1 MTNNIKPI
9 PDGYRTLTTYLVVR
23 GAADALEFYKKA
35 FAATELY
42 RLNAPDGKIAHG
54 EFKIGD
60 SIFMIADENP
70 QCTDISPA
78 TLGGSP
84 VKLFLYV
91 NDVDT
96 TFADAIKAGAK
107 ETMPPANQFW
117 GDRMGAVADPFGHL
131 WLIATHIEDV
141 HPGELPGRM
150 EAFFA
155 AQAGCTGGQPG

>member
-1 MTNNIKPI
+1 MTTNIKPI
-9 PDGYRTLTTYLVVR
+9 PDGYNTLSPYLVVR

-35 FAATELY
+35 FGASETFC
-42 RLNAPDGKIAHG
+42 LNAPDGKIVHA

-60 SIFMIADENP
+60 SMFMIADENP
-70 QCTDISPA
+70 QCIDVSPE
-78 TLGGSP
+78 TLGGTP

-96 TFADAIKAGAK
+96 TFADAIKEGAT
-107 ETMPPANQFW
+107 ETMPPSNQFW
-117 GDRMGAVADPFGHL
+117 GDRMGAVTDPFGHH

-141 HPGELPGRM
+141 NPNELPGRM

-155 AQAGCTGGQPG
+155 AQSGCA